1 MPKPNIHIFKAG
13 TRTAMSGEVISFSE
27 ADLAAS
33 AQAYNPS
40 IHEAPLVV
48 GHPRH
53 DAPAYGWVQA
63 LEFGEDGLTA
73 IPYQVDPA
81 FAEMYAAGRFK
92 KVSASFYRPNA
103 SNNPV
108 PGVWYL
114 RHVGF
119 LGAQPPAVKGLRP
132 AEFADGEDCVTVEFG
147 ESDTPLSREGRGAGG
162 EGGDA
167 DPNPAPSPQPSP
179 ARGEGAIPTPAPE
192 DTAVTPEEAARLAQE
207 NADLKARLDAAIA
220 AQAKAALEAIHEK
233 NAAFAEKLAS
243 EARIPA
249 DSVPLVTAALDFAQ
263 APDAEGQVVAFGEG
277 DEAKPLH
284 QALRD
289 LLAALPPRVEFG
301 ELATKDRAAHAAED
315 DTHYAEG
322 SDPDRIEAD
331 KKIRA
336 HMRAHNVDY
345 FTAARAVLK

>member
-1 MPKPNIHIFKAG
+1 MSKPNIHIFKAG
-13 TRTAMSGEVISFSE
+13 TRPAMSGEVISFSE

-63 LEFGEDGLTA
+63 LAFGDDGLTA
-73 IPYQVDPA
+73 VPHQVDPA
-81 FAEMYAAGRFK
+81 FAEMHAAGRFK
-92 KVSASFYRPNA
+92 KVSASFYRPDA
-103 SNNPV
+103 PNNPV

-132 AEFADGEDCVTVEFG
+132 AEFGEDADCVTVEFS
-147 ESDTPLSREGRGAGG
+147 ESIQ
-162 EGGDA
+162 
-167 DPNPAPSPQPSP
+167 PATEP
-179 ARGEGAIPTPAPE
+179 PAPE

-207 NADLKARLDAAIA
+207 NADLKARLDAATA

-249 DSVPLVTAALDFAQ
+249 DSVGLVTAALDFAQ
-263 APDAEGQVVAFGEG
+263 APDAEGQVVEFGEG
-277 DEAKPLH
+277 DEAKPMH

-289 LLAALPPRVEFG
+289 LLAAFPPRVEFG
-301 ELATKDRAAHAAED
+301 EVATKDRAVEGAGED
-315 DTHYAEG
+315 DIQYAEG
-322 SDPDRIEAD
+322 TDPERIEMD

-336 HMRAHNVDY
+336 HMKAHNVDY
-345 FTAARAVLK
+345 ATAARAVIK

>member
-13 TRTAMSGEVISFSE
+13 TRPAMSGEVISFSE

-33 AQAYNPS
+33 AQAYNPA

-63 LEFGEDGLTA
+63 LAFGDDGLTA
-73 IPYQVDPA
+73 IPHQVDPA
-81 FAEMYAAGRFK
+81 FAELHETGRFK
-92 KVSASFYRPNA
+92 KVSASFYRPE
-103 SNNPV
+103 SPNNPV

-132 AEFADGEDCVTVEFG
+132 AEFADGDDCVTVEFG
-147 ESDTPLSREGRGAGG
+147 EDIPEGG
-162 EGGDA
+162 E
-167 DPNPAPSPQPSP
+167 PP
-179 ARGEGAIPTPAPE
+179 AIPDQPAPE
-192 DTAVTPEEAARLAQE
+192 DATVTPEEAARLAQE
-207 NADLKARLDAAIA
+207 NADLKARLDAATA
-220 AQAKAALEAIHEK
+220 AQAKAALDAIHEK
-233 NAAFAEKLAS
+233 NAAFAETLAR

-263 APDAEGQVVAFGEG
+263 TPDADGQVVEFGEG
-277 DEAKPLH
+277 DEAKPMH

-301 ELATKDRAAHAAED
+301 EVATKDRAADTSED
-315 DTHYAEG
+315 DAVQYAEG

-336 HMRAHNVDY
+336 HMKAHNVDY
-345 FTAARAVLK
+345 VTAARAVLK